1 VVACL
6 FITLILSSRSGFL
19 LVFGRVVGKEG
30 ISCNIG
36 SFFFLFFFFMLSLGD
51 KKCHWRWCACSLACL
66 TSFGK
71 EMERRKKN
79 EKSEK

>member
-36 SFFFLFFFFMLSLGD
+36 SFFFLFFFFFHVVIG
-51 KKCHWRWCACSLACL
+51 
-66 TSFGK
+66 
-71 EMERRKKN
+71 
-79 EKSEK
+79 

>member
-1 VVACL
+1 MVACL

-36 SFFFLFFFFMLSLGD
+36 SFFFLFFFFSC
-51 KKCHWRWCACSLACL
+51 CHWVIRSVIGGGALAL
-66 TSFGK
+66 LLV
-71 EMERRKKN
+71 
-79 EKSEK
+79 